1 MSDINVADI
10 GAATAEPVQPAAAE
24 TPAPEQTG
32 QTDQQQEAKQE
43 TSEERKFS
51 QAELEAAV
59 QRRLAKERRRFER
72 ELRSMV
78 DQRQPQQ
85 QAAPADDEPKRE
97 AFQDYEQYLDAR
109 AEFRARK
116 AANEHVQRF
125 MSEREQATA
134 AADLSMAAQD
144 VIEHGRRE
152 FKDFDAQINAA
163 FESGVIEPG
172 GALHRALVQ
181 SDDGHKLAYHLATNP
196 QDAAR
201 MAQMPAARQL
211 IELGRLSARLEKQAS
226 AAPPPPK
233 PVTATAS
240 PVEKDWWARSPAEI
254 LKERAKERV
263 RR

>member
-10 GAATAEPVQPAAAE
+10 GAATAEPVQQAAAE
-24 TPAPEQTG
+24 TVAPEQTG
-32 QTDQQQEAKQE
+32 QTDQEAPKQE

-78 DQRQPQQ
+78 EQRQPQQ

-109 AEFRARK
+109 AEHRARK
-116 AANEHVQRF
+116 TANEHVQQF
-125 MSEREQATA
+125 MHQRAQQTA

-144 VIEHGRRE
+144 VIERGRHD

-163 FESGVIEPG
+163 FEAGIIEPG

-181 SDDGHKLAYHLATNP
+181 SDDGHKIAYHLATHP

-201 MAQMPAARQL
+201 IVQMPAAKQL

-226 AAPPPPK
+226 TAPSPPK

-254 LKERAKERV
+254 LKERAKDRV